1 MGKIIDHNNFWY
13 IEKNP
18 ISKTGVFPYL
28 GREIGFPGL
37 EPNKIYYVLRSEQ
50 ELMSPEA
57 IKSFELLP
65 ITKGH
70 RMLGPQDQ
78 GLTPAEK
85 IPQQGIV
92 GEKVFAEGDTLYA
105 NIKVTSEQAKNDIN
119 NGLKE
124 LSLGYFC
131 RWVKESGEY
140 KGRHYDFA
148 QKNIRGNHLAIV
160 PLGRMGHDV
169 RVMDSLPV
177 GAASYAC
184 DSLELAGPFVSAL
197 LPAGHIPL
205 KLFNLPGQEQ
215 DEDKWITIYP
225 NGRENKGRPLKIEEG
240 ESAAEAIN
248 RVYKADLDV
257 KSPEEDVKSIEE
269 AEKFLTQKLKIREVS
284 YGSFPLD
291 MAKEM
296 NKAIATLP
304 EDHRPIF
311 VGNASE
317 AYKRAGLE
325 RDRPLNTFY
334 GVNLSSDK
342 IGEEGEYVIGI
353 NTQKYKSFESIEKR
367 KKEVEAA
374 YQKKTGK
381 KYFFN
386 TSGKATLY
394 HEAGHVYLNKGVLPA
409 GFELAAE
416 RWYRESGYES
426 IKPNNEGFGGKY
438 DEAFAEAW
446 AGYFTQNPELP
457 DYIAKFISDIVAG
470 NDGKDEKTEKQD
482 IFTPS
487 AELAERFKKEV
498 QAVLADDSISKNH
511 LLDMGTIPPLY
522 IKLGLPDSKLKINK
536 MTMLKALGKGGRHAH
551 DVPQEVLENLPALI
565 SDPEG
570 IFKSSMESTNPK
582 GFVAVLNAVNK
593 DGKQI
598 LAAISPNEKGE
609 SGFNFIPSVYDKKNF
624 ENFVNK
630 TNNENGII
638 YIKEKGSDLWG
649 PLQSRPLHSQ
659 SLINKILTKEDF
671 VKDLDGLKKEELSD
685 MSITEMLENAE
696 DGMNL
701 FIEEADH
708 AGDDWDESKH
718 KRDADGKFTS
728 GGGAAEIKRKQE
740 ERAAKKAEIE
750 RRAGKFEA
758 GTAYKKA
765 MENNPNDKQAA
776 MIAEARSLSKW
787 SKTAYANPQSAKS
800 VFFTRASQNDYIKQM
815 SRGWLEDIFNSVKG
829 ITSWQTRIDKAG
841 NKTEFKNVEYKG
853 YTAEIRKNGKVVEYT
868 TNFKPDGY
876 NGGFYKGNASN
887 AEVAEKVI
895 KAMIERKLGNK
906 KEAEKLEKEALERN
920 HKSDLDSTK
929 TNGTD
934 GISAAPEDKESIKMD
949 KRKVIEEIMAIAAKP
964 ADEFKDGKEEQIR
977 TIAGLAEK
985 LAYNKSKRGANDED
999 AAKDKDKAEDAMEA
1013 RIAANF
1019 AKKASLYEKI
1029 SPFIGTFD
1037 HNPMSFTQMAKYAC
1051 DKLGI
1056 KGIAEDGAET
1066 ALIGYLAGAK
1076 KQAVVRQVKGASLDA
1091 APESDAA
1098 FENYLKEA
1106 E

>member
-28 GREIGFPGL
+28 GREIGYPGL

-85 IPQQGIV
+85 IPQQGVV

-131 RWVKESGEY
+131 RWVKEEGEY

-169 RVMDSLPV
+169 RVMDSLPA
-177 GAASYAC
+177 GAGSYAL
-184 DSLELAGPFVSAL
+184 DSLELSGPFVSAL

-205 KLFNLPGQEQ
+205 KLFNLPGQAQ

-470 NDGKDEKTEKQD
+470 NDGKDEKAKKQD

-487 AELAERFKKEV
+487 AELAEKFKKDANDILKDEEAGV
-498 QAVLADDSISKNH
+498 YTKI
-511 LLDMGTIPPLY
+511 DMGAIPQLY
-522 IKLGLPDSKLKINK
+522 VNLGLPEQNLKISKLSLK
-536 MTMLKALGKGGRHAH
+536 KALGLLTEEELEENPQWHNH
-551 DVPQEVLENLPALI
+551 NVPRDIIDNLPALI
-565 SDPEG
+565 SDPLAV
-570 IFKSSMESTNPK
+570 FRSLSTSSNSK
-582 GFVAVLNAVNK
+582 GFVSVLDAKNQE
-593 DGKQI
+593 GKQI
-598 LAAISPNEKGE
+598 IAIIAPSKKNN
-609 SGFNFIPSVYDKKNF
+609 GFTFIPSVYERGDF
-624 ENFVNK
+624 DYFVNK
-630 TNNENGII
+630 TIEERKIL
-638 YIKEKGSDLWG
+638 YIDKE
-649 PLQSRPLHSQ
+649 RA
-659 SLINKILTKEDF
+659 SLPETLMLAATVGNKAPIDKILTKEDF
-671 VKDLDGLKKEELSD
+671 VKDL
-685 MSITEMLENAE
+685 
-696 DGMNL
+696 
-701 FIEEADH
+701 
-708 AGDDWDESKH
+708 
-718 KRDADGKFTS
+718 
-728 GGGAAEIKRKQE
+728 Q
-740 ERAAKKAEIE
+740 
-750 RRAGKFEA
+750 
-758 GTAYKKA
+758 
-765 MENNPNDKQAA
+765 
-776 MIAEARSLSKW
+776 
-787 SKTAYANPQSAKS
+787 
-800 VFFTRASQNDYIKQM
+800 
-815 SRGWLEDIFNSVKG
+815 
-829 ITSWQTRIDKAG
+829 
-841 NKTEFKNVEYKG
+841 
-853 YTAEIRKNGKVVEYT
+853 
-868 TNFKPDGY
+868 
-876 NGGFYKGNASN
+876 
-887 AEVAEKVI
+887 
-895 KAMIERKLGNK
+895 
-906 KEAEKLEKEALERN
+906 
-920 HKSDLDSTK
+920 DLDSTK
-929 TNGTD
+929 TNGAD
-934 GISAAPEDKESIKMD
+934 GISAAPEKKENAQMD
-949 KRKVIEEIMAIAAKP
+949 KSKIAAEILAIASKP
-964 ADEFKDGKEEQIR
+964 ESEFEDGKEGQMKAVI
-977 TIAGLAEK
+977 GLLDKVAD
-985 LAYNKSKRGANDED
+985 NKSASGANDDKGALEED
-999 AAKDKDKAEDAMEA
+999 KADSANPSEKDEKDDTANDKAPCDKDKAEDALEA
-1013 RIAANF
+1013 RIMEKM
-1019 AKKASLYEKI
+1019 AKKLALYEKV
-1029 SPFIGTFD
+1029 SPFTGSFD
-1037 HNPMSFTQMAKYAC
+1037 HTPMSLAQMAKYAC

-1056 KGIAEDGAET
+1056 KGIAEDSAET
-1066 ALIGYLAGAK
+1066 ALTGYLAGAQ
-1076 KQAVVRQVKGASLDA
+1076 KQVVFREAVNGAVGDA
-1091 APESDAA
+1091 MPVEKDAA
-1098 FENYLKEA
+1098 FEKYLKEA
-1106 E
+1106 N

>member
-28 GREIGFPGL
+28 GREIGYPGL

-70 RMLGPQDQ
+70 RMLGPQEQ

-85 IPQQGIV
+85 IPQQGVV

-131 RWVKESGEY
+131 RWVKEAGEY

-169 RVMDSLPV
+169 RVMDALPA
-177 GAASYAC
+177 GAGSYAL
-184 DSLELAGPFVSAL
+184 DSLELSGPFVSAL

-205 KLFNLPGQEQ
+205 KLFSLPGQAQ
-215 DEDKWITIYP
+215 DWQESDHPRKKDGKFAP
-225 NGRENKGRPLKIEEG
+225 KGQG
-240 ESAAEAIN
+240 ESGKGNELEAAET
-248 RVYKADLDV
+248 KAET
-257 KSPEEDVKSIEE
+257 PEQ
-269 AEKFLTQKLKIREVS
+269 TQ
-284 YGSFPLD
+284 
-291 MAKEM
+291 
-296 NKAIATLP
+296 
-304 EDHRPIF
+304 
-311 VGNASE
+311 NASE
-317 AYKRAGLE
+317 TQNKEEELDYLE
-325 RDRPLNTFY
+325 RSKNNFPFIIDDKNKTLDFNTDYIPYYRNNDDR
-334 GVNLSSDK
+334 
-342 IGEEGEYVIGI
+342 I
-353 NTQKYKSFESIEKR
+353 ESILDTYDEKADTPHWGRGYSGYSTSNNALLARKKGLYPKSEWDKKRFLKNLNYITCFFGIPVDDNFFQNLPSKDISDFLEKR
-367 KKEVEAA
+367 GYHHTSKYYNKTPFYRIDLKKVLEHLDNTKPLKGPDDVELSQMFFKRDWHNFLKNEKNSNPSKTTGEIKYDYFQKNKDKYIKSEKQQTKEEKYNSPAVLKNKEEVLSKAVEL
-374 YQKKTGK
+374 TE
-381 KYFFN
+381 
-386 TSGKATLY
+386 GKAPVADIKNNEFDGADVPAKRQAAKRYYIDNLK
-394 HEAGHVYLNKGVLPA
+394 GHAFKNKNSGQKIII
-409 GFELAAE
+409 GDEGKTF
-416 RWYRESGYES
+416 SQTGYES
-426 IKPNNEGFGGKY
+426 KINSFKY
-438 DEAFAEAW
+438 
-446 AGYFTQNPELP
+446 LP
-457 DYIAKFISDIVAG
+457 DILERSEYL
-470 NDGKDEKTEKQD
+470 GKDED
-482 IFTPS
+482 INGRKDIKAFHYYGGQVNTP
-487 AELAERFKKEV
+487 
-498 QAVLADDSISKNH
+498 
-511 LLDMGTIPPLY
+511 
-522 IKLGLPDSKLKINK
+522 
-536 MTMLKALGKGGRHAH
+536 
-551 DVPQEVLENLPALI
+551 
-565 SDPEG
+565 
-570 IFKSSMESTNPK
+570 
-582 GFVAVLNAVNK
+582 
-593 DGKQI
+593 DGKQLLI
-598 LAAISPNEKGE
+598 MSVRELKDGDFYYNHHITKKQSSKSTPVLPSGTKTTAKDSIAKEEQQIKGDLKM
-609 SGFNFIPSVYDKKNF
+609 DKK
-624 ENFVNK
+624 
-630 TNNENGII
+630 
-638 YIKEKGSDLWG
+638 
-649 PLQSRPLHSQ
+649 
-659 SLINKILTKEDF
+659 
-671 VKDLDGLKKEELSD
+671 LSE
-685 MSITEMLENAE
+685 MSITEMLESVE

-701 FIEEADH
+701 FIEEAGH

-728 GGGAAEIKRKQE
+728 GGGAI
-740 ERAAKKAEIE
+740 
-750 RRAGKFEA
+750 
-758 GTAYKKA
+758 
-765 MENNPNDKQAA
+765 N
-776 MIAEARSLSKW
+776 
-787 SKTAYANPQSAKS
+787 
-800 VFFTRASQNDYIKQM
+800 
-815 SRGWLEDIFNSVKG
+815 KG

-920 HKSDLDSTK
+920 QKSNLESTK

-934 GISAAPEDKESIKMD
+934 GISAAPEDKENTKMD

-985 LAYNKSKRGANDED
+985 LAYNKSERGANGED
-999 AAKDKDKAEDAMEA
+999 AAKDKDKAKDEGNPSKTDKEADKAEDAMES

-1019 AKKASLYEKI
+1019 AKKAALYEKV
-1029 SPFIGTFD
+1029 SPFTGSFD
-1037 HNPMSFTQMAKYAC
+1037 HNPMTLSQMAKYAC

-1056 KGIAEDGAET
+1056 KGVAEDGAQT
-1066 ALIGYLAGAK
+1066 ALEGYLVGAQ
-1076 KQAVVRQVKGASLDA
+1076 KQAVVRQAKGATMDA

>member
-70 RMLGPQDQ
+70 RMLGPQEQ

-85 IPQQGIV
+85 IPQQGVV

-131 RWVKESGEY
+131 RWVKETGEY

-169 RVMDSLPV
+169 RVMDALPA
-177 GAASYAC
+177 GAGSYAC

-205 KLFNLPGQEQ
+205 KLFNLPGQAQ

-446 AGYFTQNPELP
+446 AGYFTKNPELP

-487 AELAERFKKEV
+487 AELAERFKNEV
-498 QAVLADDSISKNH
+498 QTVLADDSISKNH
-511 LLDMGTIPPLY
+511 LLDMGAIPPLY
-522 IKLGLPDSKLKINK
+522 IKLGLPNSKLKINK
-536 MTMLKALGKGGRHAH
+536 MTMLKALGTAGRHVH

-570 IFKSSMESTNPK
+570 VFKSSLESTNPN

-598 LAAISPNEKGE
+598 LAAISPNEKDE
-609 SGFNFIPSVYDKKNF
+609 NEISFIPSIYERNNF
-624 ENFVNK
+624 NNFVSNVIK
-630 TNNENGII
+630 ENGIL
-638 YIKEKGSDLWG
+638 YIKERTVLPSLHNAV
-649 PLQSRPLHSQ
+649 LQRNTVPT
-659 SLINKILTKEDF
+659 NKILTKEDF
-671 VKDLDGLKKEELSD
+671 VKDLG
-685 MSITEMLENAE
+685 
-696 DGMNL
+696 
-701 FIEEADH
+701 
-708 AGDDWDESKH
+708 
-718 KRDADGKFTS
+718 
-728 GGGAAEIKRKQE
+728 
-740 ERAAKKAEIE
+740 
-750 RRAGKFEA
+750 
-758 GTAYKKA
+758 
-765 MENNPNDKQAA
+765 
-776 MIAEARSLSKW
+776 
-787 SKTAYANPQSAKS
+787 
-800 VFFTRASQNDYIKQM
+800 
-815 SRGWLEDIFNSVKG
+815 
-829 ITSWQTRIDKAG
+829 
-841 NKTEFKNVEYKG
+841 
-853 YTAEIRKNGKVVEYT
+853 
-868 TNFKPDGY
+868 
-876 NGGFYKGNASN
+876 
-887 AEVAEKVI
+887 
-895 KAMIERKLGNK
+895 
-906 KEAEKLEKEALERN
+906 
-920 HKSDLDSTK
+920 STK

-934 GISAAPEDKESIKMD
+934 GISAAPEDKENEKMD

-964 ADEFKDGKEEQIR
+964 ADKFKDGKEEQIR

-985 LAYNKSKRGANDED
+985 LAYNKSERGANDED
-999 AAKDKDKAEDAMEA
+999 AAKDKAKDEDNSSKTDKDADKKAKESCDKADKAEDAMEA

>member
-70 RMLGPQDQ
+70 RMLGPQEQ

-131 RWVKESGEY
+131 RWVKETGEY

-205 KLFNLPGQEQ
+205 KLFSLPGQAQ
-215 DEDKWITIYP
+215 DWQ
-225 NGRENKGRPLKIEEG
+225 
-240 ESAAEAIN
+240 ES
-248 RVYKADLDV
+248 
-257 KSPEEDVKSIEE
+257 
-269 AEKFLTQKLKIREVS
+269 
-284 YGSFPLD
+284 
-291 MAKEM
+291 
-296 NKAIATLP
+296 
-304 EDHRPIF
+304 DHP
-311 VGNASE
+311 
-317 AYKRAGLE
+317 
-325 RDRPLNTFY
+325 
-334 GVNLSSDK
+334 
-342 IGEEGEYVIGI
+342 
-353 NTQKYKSFESIEKR
+353 R
-367 KKEVEAA
+367 KKD
-374 YQKKTGK
+374 GK
-381 KYFFN
+381 FAPKGQGE
-386 TSGKATLY
+386 SGKA
-394 HEAGHVYLNKGVLPA
+394 K
-409 GFELAAE
+409 
-416 RWYRESGYES
+416 
-426 IKPNNEGFGGKY
+426 NE
-438 DEAFAEAW
+438 
-446 AGYFTQNPELP
+446 
-457 DYIAKFISDIVAG
+457 
-470 NDGKDEKTEKQD
+470 EKTEKQD

-511 LLDMGTIPPLY
+511 LLDMGAIPPLY
-522 IKLGLPDSKLKINK
+522 IKLGLPNSKLKINK
-536 MTMLKALGKGGRHAH
+536 MTMLKALGKAGRHAH

-570 IFKSSMESTNPK
+570 VFKSSLESTNPN

-671 VKDLDGLKKEELSD
+671 VKDLDSLKKEELSD

-718 KRDADGKFTS
+718 KRDAEGKFTS

-815 SRGWLEDIFNSVKG
+815 GRGWLEDIFNSVKG
-829 ITSWQTRIDKAG
+829 
-841 NKTEFKNVEYKG
+841 
-853 YTAEIRKNGKVVEYT
+853 
-868 TNFKPDGY
+868 
-876 NGGFYKGNASN
+876 
-887 AEVAEKVI
+887 
-895 KAMIERKLGNK
+895 
-906 KEAEKLEKEALERN
+906 
-920 HKSDLDSTK
+920 TK

-964 ADEFKDGKEEQIR
+964 ADEFKDGKEEQIK

-985 LAYNKSKRGANDED
+985 LAYNKSERGANDED
-999 AAKDKDKAEDAMEA
+999 AAKDKDKAKDEDNSSKTDKDADKAEDAMEA

-1019 AKKASLYEKI
+1019 AKKAALYEKV
-1029 SPFIGTFD
+1029 SPFTGSFD
-1037 HNPMSFTQMAKYAC
+1037 HNPMTLSQMAKYAC

-1056 KGIAEDGAET
+1056 KGVAEDGAQT
-1066 ALIGYLAGAK
+1066 ALEGYLVGAQ
-1076 KQAVVRQVKGASLDA
+1076 KQAVVRQAKGATMDA

>member
-70 RMLGPQDQ
+70 RMLGPQEQ

-85 IPQQGIV
+85 IPQQGVV

-131 RWVKESGEY
+131 RWVKETGEY

-169 RVMDSLPV
+169 RVMDALPA
-177 GAASYAC
+177 GAGSYAC

-205 KLFNLPGQEQ
+205 KLFNLPGQAQ

-446 AGYFTQNPELP
+446 AGYFTKNPELP

-487 AELAERFKKEV
+487 AELAERFKNEV
-498 QAVLADDSISKNH
+498 QTVLADDSISKNH
-511 LLDMGTIPPLY
+511 LLDMGAIPPLY
-522 IKLGLPDSKLKINK
+522 IKLGLPNSKLKINK
-536 MTMLKALGKGGRHAH
+536 MTMLKALGTAGRHVH

-570 IFKSSMESTNPK
+570 VFKSSLESTNPN

-598 LAAISPNEKGE
+598 LAAISPNEKDE
-609 SGFNFIPSVYDKKNF
+609 NEISFIPSIYERNNF
-624 ENFVNK
+624 NNFVSNVIK
-630 TNNENGII
+630 ENGIL
-638 YIKEKGSDLWG
+638 YIKERTVLPSLHNAV
-649 PLQSRPLHSQ
+649 LQRNTVPT
-659 SLINKILTKEDF
+659 NKILTKEDF
-671 VKDLDGLKKEELSD
+671 VKDLG
-685 MSITEMLENAE
+685 
-696 DGMNL
+696 
-701 FIEEADH
+701 
-708 AGDDWDESKH
+708 
-718 KRDADGKFTS
+718 
-728 GGGAAEIKRKQE
+728 
-740 ERAAKKAEIE
+740 
-750 RRAGKFEA
+750 
-758 GTAYKKA
+758 
-765 MENNPNDKQAA
+765 
-776 MIAEARSLSKW
+776 
-787 SKTAYANPQSAKS
+787 
-800 VFFTRASQNDYIKQM
+800 
-815 SRGWLEDIFNSVKG
+815 
-829 ITSWQTRIDKAG
+829 
-841 NKTEFKNVEYKG
+841 
-853 YTAEIRKNGKVVEYT
+853 
-868 TNFKPDGY
+868 
-876 NGGFYKGNASN
+876 
-887 AEVAEKVI
+887 
-895 KAMIERKLGNK
+895 
-906 KEAEKLEKEALERN
+906 
-920 HKSDLDSTK
+920 STK

-934 GISAAPEDKESIKMD
+934 GISAAPEDKENEKMD

-964 ADEFKDGKEEQIR
+964 ADKFKDGKEEQIR

-985 LAYNKSKRGANDED
+985 LAYNKSERGANDED
-999 AAKDKDKAEDAMEA
+999 AAKDKAKDEDNSSKTDKDADKAEDAMEA